1 MDGWQSFGVDL
12 ESGQPGLWR
21 ALAAVLHLG
30 NVRVAAKE
38 AASGTVAVLDA
49 ATLEQVGASSIIVE
63 KSVSAWPSQ
72 SSALLTS
79 TLLSPP
85 RKLTA
90 WVGDCSRALC
100 APGCSQPPPPS
111 QVSALLGVSVERLTD
126 LLCKRKVGKGEAAA
140 ACSMEESSS

>member
-49 ATLEQVGASSIIVE
+49 ATLEQVGA
-63 KSVSAWPSQ
+63 P
-72 SSALLTS
+72 
-79 TLLSPP
+79 
-85 RKLTA
+85 
-90 WVGDCSRALC
+90 
-100 APGCSQPPPPS
+100 
-111 QVSALLGVSVERLTD
+111 
-126 LLCKRKVGKGEAAA
+126 
-140 ACSMEESSS
+140 SSSSQTHLPSAYGQAKPALY